1 MFIVV
6 INIASSLIKLFDDML
21 ISVVA
26 TEWWQLNFPGELWFG
41 IFKPAIKVL
50 VNAVVLNIV
59 TLGILF

>member
-1 MFIVV
+1 
-6 INIASSLIKLFDDML
+6 ML

-41 IFKPAIKVL
+41 IFKPAIKFL

-59 TLGILF
+59 TLGIFKKK

>member
-1 MFIVV
+1 
-6 INIASSLIKLFDDML
+6 ML

-26 TEWWQLNFPGELWFG
+26 TEWWQLNFPGKLWFG

-59 TLGILF
+59 TLGINKNHS